1 MFCQYCGAQVPDG
14 SGFCMSCGAPTGA
27 QPQGQQGGGE
37 QYAQQSG
44 GQKYQQMSGQQYAQ
58 QSGGQ
63 QYQQMSGQQY
73 AQQPGQGMYGQ
84 QGMYQ
89 QANQYAQPQG
99 QQMGGQQFEQQPG
112 GQQFQQTGGQQFS
125 QPQMYPAGNE
135 APKHAENGKE
145 AKGKGKMILIISMIA
160 VLLVGGGITA
170 FFLLRNKD
178 GGGKD
183 KPEEATKAVYEALK
197 NWDIDKLLNMTP
209 NAIMDKY
216 IAATPELAEAGINS
230 TSDLKSK
237 LKEYLNNK
245 SSSFSY
251 FDKVTFT
258 IGESRK
264 CTREDVLRE
273 YDLEEGADEILGILS
288 DVDEFA
294 FVDITM
300 SYNGESNTEKDV
312 CYKYKGSW
320 YSVSAL
326 SMAPAMVRYISK
338 SRAADDVA
346 AAETINSA
354 MSAGLANEDAYD
366 DLQPYMNGTVIFTA
380 EPGKPFQTVNGINAP
395 TALQELNMNVG
406 GSAPSLHNT
415 SNGQNGW
422 AVGVNSNGKPIVWIS
437 TANNQTAYEL
447 QPETC
452 DEYR

>member
-27 QPQGQQGGGE
+27 QPQGQQF
-37 QYAQQSG
+37 
-44 GQKYQQMSGQQYAQ
+44 QQYAQ
-58 QSGGQ
+58 QPGGQ
-63 QYQQMSGQQY
+63 QFTQMSGQQY

-99 QQMGGQQFEQQPG
+99 QQMGGRQFEQQPG

-135 APKHAENGKE
+135 APKHAGNGKE
-145 AKGKGKMILIISMIA
+145 AKGKGKMILIISLIA
-160 VLLVGGGITA
+160 VLLIGGGITA

-216 IAATPELAEAGINS
+216 IAATPELAEAGIS
-230 TSDLKSK
+230 SVSDLKSK
-237 LKEYLNNK
+237 LKEYLNENK

-258 IGESRK
+258 TGESRK
-264 CTREDVLRE
+264 CTRDDVLRE
-273 YDLEEGADEILGILS
+273 YDLEEGADEILGVLS

-300 SYNGESNTEKDV
+300 SYNGESNTDKDV

-320 YSVSAL
+320 YSISAL
-326 SMAPAMVRYISK
+326 SLAPAMVRYISK
-338 SRAADDVA
+338 SSAADDVA
-346 AAETINSA
+346 AAETIRSA
-354 MSAGLANEDAYD
+354 LNCAMANEDAYD
-366 DLQPYMNGTVIFTA
+366 ELQPYMNGKVIFTA

-395 TALQELNMNVG
+395 NALKELNMNLG
-406 GSAPSLHNT
+406 GNAPSLHNT

-422 AVGVNSNGKPIVWIS
+422 AVGVDSNEITIVWIS
-437 TANNQTAYEL
+437 TANSQTAYEL
-447 QPETC
+447 QPDIC

>member
-27 QPQGQQGGGE
+27 QPQGQQF
-37 QYAQQSG
+37 
-44 GQKYQQMSGQQYAQ
+44 QQYAQ
-58 QSGGQ
+58 QPGGQ
-63 QYQQMSGQQY
+63 QYQQMSGRQY

-112 GQQFQQTGGQQFS
+112 GQQFS

-145 AKGKGKMILIISMIA
+145 AKGKRKMILIISLIA

-237 LKEYLNNK
+237 LKEYLNENK

-258 IGESRK
+258 TGESRK

-273 YDLEEGADEILGILS
+273 YDLEEGADEILGVLS

-326 SMAPAMVRYISK
+326 SLAPAMVRYLSK
-338 SRAADDVA
+338 SS
-346 AAETINSA
+346 AAEDVESSQLIQSA
-354 MSAGLANEDAYD
+354 LSSTMANEDAYD
-366 DLQPYMNGTVIFTA
+366 ELQPYMNGTVIFTA
-380 EPGKPFQTVNGINAP
+380 EPGKPFRTVNGINAP

-415 SNGQNGW
+415 SNGQTGW